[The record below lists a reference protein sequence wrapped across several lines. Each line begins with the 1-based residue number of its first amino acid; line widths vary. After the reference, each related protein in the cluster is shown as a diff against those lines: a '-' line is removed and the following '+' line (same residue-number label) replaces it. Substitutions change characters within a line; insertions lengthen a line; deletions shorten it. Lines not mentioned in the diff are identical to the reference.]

1 MHYQASNTTLESS
14 AKDSMSSVFEQ
25 VSKVHISE
33 TKKTKTTFDN
43 NVITTS
49 TEESD
54 EQVDPAFMS
63 VKDRMKMFQNFKP
76 PVKKFK

>member
-25 VSKVHISE
+25 VSKVHIAE

-49 TEESD
+49 NEESG